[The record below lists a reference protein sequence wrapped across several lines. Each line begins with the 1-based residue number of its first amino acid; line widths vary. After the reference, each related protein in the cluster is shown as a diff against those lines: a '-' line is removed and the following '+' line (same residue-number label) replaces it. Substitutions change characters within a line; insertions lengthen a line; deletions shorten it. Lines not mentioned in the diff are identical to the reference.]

1 MSYTINKQYQVTE
14 CCYQQKPNVQYVVI
28 HYTGNS
34 KDAAIS
40 NARYFYNNAS
50 NVGGSAHYFVD
61 DGSTIYSSV
70 PEYYC
75 CWGVGDGR
83 GVFGVT
89 NYNSL
94 SIEMCCTAGNY
105 MVSSTTEERAA
116 ELAADLLK
124 KYGLGIDRLRTHY
137 LCSRKDCPRGWNNAS
152 PYASQAGGERR
163 WLNFK
168 AKVQRYLNGSSVG
181 GSTATELFRVFDANN
196 KQVSSWKNKNSA
208 LNAAK
213 SIKGYIKS
221 SVSGQIVADYRASA
235 SVEVFRVFSANN
247 EQKAAFKNK
256 DSAIQQAK
264 SIKGYVKSSVT
275 NQIVADYRSP
285 AAPTGGYR
293 VKDANG
299 KQLGYFANLANAKS
313 LCDKNPRSKVYNST
327 GTVVYSNTS
336 QSKVGM
342 YLNITPCRNSWNVYP
357 VDKAPVLG
365 NQCGSL
371 NPKLYN
377 GLSYQILAD
386 RGNDIYEISTQSY
399 GRVIIWAPN
408 DGESTID
415 SYAKY

>member
-105 MVSSTTEERAA
+105 MVSSQTEERAA

-168 AKVQRYLNGSSVG
+168 AKVQRYLNDGG
-181 GSTATELFRVFDANN
+181 GSVSTTTELFRVFDANN

-213 SIKGYIKS
+213 SIKGYVKS
-221 SVSGQIVADYRASA
+221 SVSGQIVADYRSSA
-235 SVEVFRVFSANN
+235 SVEVFRVFDANN
-247 EQKAAFKNK
+247 TQKAAFKNK

-275 NQIVADYRSP
+275 NQIVADCRNS
-285 AAPTGGYR
+285 AAPTGELYR
-293 VKDANG
+293 VKDASG
-299 KQLGYFANLANAKS
+299 KQLGAFSVLNNAKA
-313 LCDKNPRSKVYNST
+313 LCDKNPGSKVYDSNNN
-327 GTVVYSNTS
+327 VIYSNAKTTLYVNLYPVRS
-336 QSKVGM
+336 
-342 YLNITPCRNSWNVYP
+342 SWNVYP
-357 VDKAPVLG
+357 TNKAPVSG

-371 NPKLYN
+371 NPLAYN
-377 GLSYQILAD
+377 GLSYEVLKSL
-386 RGNDIYEISTQSY
+386 GNDVYHIRTQNYGLVSIY
-399 GRVIIWAPN
+399 VPN
-408 DGESTID
+408 DNEGCVSTTKM
-415 SYAKY
+415 Y

>member
-1 MSYTINKQYQVTE
+1 MSYTINRQYMVTE
-14 CCYQQKPNVQYVVI
+14 CCYNTKPNVQYIVI

-34 KDAAIS
+34 KDTAIS
-40 NARYFYNNAS
+40 NARYFYNNQS
-50 NVGGSAHYFVD
+50 SVQGSAHFFVD
-61 DGSTIYSSV
+61 SGSVVYASV
-70 PEYYC
+70 SEQKSA
-75 CWGVGDGR
+75 WHVGDGR
-83 GVFGVT
+83 GAFGIT
-89 NYNSL
+89 NGNSL
-94 SIEMCCTAGNY
+94 GIEMATSGAY
-105 MVSSTTEERAA
+105 MVSSATENVAA
-116 ELAADLLK
+116 QLAADLLK
-124 KYGLGIDRLRTHY
+124 KYGLGINSLKRHY
-137 LCSRKDCPRGWNNAS
+137 DASRKDCPRGWNNAS

-181 GSTATELFRVFDANN
+181 VSTTTELFRVFDANN

-213 SIKGYIKS
+213 SIKGYVKS

-275 NQIVADYRSP
+275 NQIVADYRSS

-299 KQLGYFANLANAKS
+299 KQLGYFANLANAKA
-313 LCDKNPRSKVYNST
+313 LCDKNPGSKVYDSNNN
-327 GTVVYSNTS
+327 VIHSNTKTTLYANLYPVRS
-336 QSKVGM
+336 
-342 YLNITPCRNSWNVYP
+342 SWNVYP
-357 VDKAPVLG
+357 TDKAPVSG

-371 NPKLYN
+371 NPLAYG
-377 GLSYQILAD
+377 GLSYEVLKSL
-386 RGNDIYEISTQSY
+386 GNDVYHIRTQNYGLVSIY
-399 GRVIIWAPN
+399 VPN
-408 DGESTID
+408 DNEGCVSTTKM
-415 SYAKY
+415 Y

>member
-1 MSYTINKQYQVTE
+1 
-14 CCYQQKPNVQYVVI
+14 
-28 HYTGNS
+28 
-34 KDAAIS
+34 
-40 NARYFYNNAS
+40 
-50 NVGGSAHYFVD
+50 
-61 DGSTIYSSV
+61 
-70 PEYYC
+70 
-75 CWGVGDGR
+75 
-83 GVFGVT
+83 
-89 NYNSL
+89 
-94 SIEMCCTAGNY
+94 
-105 MVSSTTEERAA
+105 MVSSQTEERAA
-116 ELAADLLK
+116 QLAADLLK
-124 KYGLGIDRLRTHY
+124 KYGLGINSLKRHY
-137 LCSRKDCPRGWNNAS
+137 DASRKDCPRGWNNAS

-168 AKVQRYLNGSSVG
+168 AKVQKYLNGGGGSV
-181 GSTATELFRVFDANN
+181 STATELFRVFDANN

-213 SIKGYIKS
+213 SIKGYVKS
-221 SVSGQIVADYRASA
+221 SVSGQIVADYRAST
-235 SVEVFRVFSANN
+235 SVEVFRVFSTNN

-275 NQIVADYRSP
+275 NQIVADYRNS

-299 KQLGYFANLANAKS
+299 KQLGYFANLANAKA
-313 LCDKNPRSKVYNST
+313 LCDKNLGSKVYNSA
-327 GTVVYSNTS
+327 GTVVYSKAS
-336 QSKVGM
+336 QNKVGM

-357 VDKAPVLG
+357 VDKAPILG

-386 RGNDIYEISTQSY
+386 RGNDVYEISTQSY

>member
-105 MVSSTTEERAA
+105 MVSSQTEERTA

-168 AKVQRYLNGSSVG
+168 AKVQKYLNGG
-181 GSTATELFRVFDANN
+181 GSVSTTTELFRVFDANN

-213 SIKGYIKS
+213 SIKGYVKS
-221 SVSGQIVADYRASA
+221 SVSGQIVANYRSNA
-235 SVEVFRVFSANN
+235 SVEVFRVFDVNN
-247 EQKAAFKNK
+247 TQKSAFKNK

-264 SIKGYVKSSVT
+264 SIKGYVKSSIT
-275 NQIVADYRSP
+275 NQIVADYRSS
-285 AAPTGGYR
+285 AAPTSGYR

-299 KQLGYFANLANAKS
+299 KQLGYFANLANAKA
-313 LCDKNPRSKVYNST
+313 LCDKNPGSKVYDSNNNVIHSNSK
-327 GTVVYSNTS
+327 NTLYVNLYPVRS
-336 QSKVGM
+336 
-342 YLNITPCRNSWNVYP
+342 SWNVYP
-357 VDKAPVLG
+357 TDKAPVSG

-371 NPKLYN
+371 NPLAYG
-377 GLSYQILAD
+377 GLSYEVLKSL
-386 RGNDIYEISTQSY
+386 GNDVYHIRTQNYGLVSIY
-399 GRVIIWAPN
+399 VPN
-408 DGESTID
+408 DNEGCVSTTKM
-415 SYAKY
+415 Y

>member
-1 MSYTINKQYQVTE
+1 M
-14 CCYQQKPNVQYVVI
+14 
-28 HYTGNS
+28 
-34 KDAAIS
+34 
-40 NARYFYNNAS
+40 
-50 NVGGSAHYFVD
+50 
-61 DGSTIYSSV
+61 
-70 PEYYC
+70 
-75 CWGVGDGR
+75 
-83 GVFGVT
+83 T

-116 ELAADLLK
+116 QLAADLLK

-168 AKVQRYLNGSSVG
+168 AKVQRYLNGG
-181 GSTATELFRVFDANN
+181 GGVSTTTELFRVFDANN

-275 NQIVADYRSP
+275 NQIVADYRSS
-285 AAPTGGYR
+285 AASTGGYR
-293 VKDANG
+293 VKNANG
-299 KQLGYFANLANAKS
+299 KQLGYFANLANAKA
-313 LCDKNPRSKVYNST
+313 LCDKNPGSKVYDSNNN
-327 GTVVYSNTS
+327 VIHSNTKTTLYANLYPVRS
-336 QSKVGM
+336 
-342 YLNITPCRNSWNVYP
+342 SWNVYP
-357 VDKAPVLG
+357 TDKAPISG

-371 NPKLYN
+371 NPLAYG
-377 GLSYQILAD
+377 GLSYEVLKSV
-386 RGNDIYEISTQSY
+386 GNDVYHIRTQNYGLVSIY
-399 GRVIIWAPN
+399 VPN
-408 DGESTID
+408 DNEGCVSTTKM
-415 SYAKY
+415 Y

>member
-1 MSYTINKQYQVTE
+1 
-14 CCYQQKPNVQYVVI
+14 
-28 HYTGNS
+28 
-34 KDAAIS
+34 
-40 NARYFYNNAS
+40 
-50 NVGGSAHYFVD
+50 
-61 DGSTIYSSV
+61 
-70 PEYYC
+70 
-75 CWGVGDGR
+75 
-83 GVFGVT
+83 
-89 NYNSL
+89 
-94 SIEMCCTAGNY
+94 
-105 MVSSTTEERAA
+105 MVSSQTEEHAA
-116 ELAADLLK
+116 QLAADLLK
-124 KYGLGIDRLRTHY
+124 KYGLGINSLKRHY
-137 LCSRKDCPRGWNNAS
+137 DASRKDCPRGWNNAS
-152 PYASQAGGERR
+152 PYASQAGGELR

-168 AKVQRYLNGSSVG
+168 AKVQRYLNGSGG

-275 NQIVADYRSP
+275 NQIVADYRSS

-327 GTVVYSNTS
+327 GTVVYSNAS
-336 QSKVGM
+336 QNKVGM

-386 RGNDIYEISTQSY
+386 RGNDVYEISTQSY